1 MSLISGQIGV
11 HERHVSDR
19 RRNRIRMESM
29 WSDLAARKYLDII
42 DELEQ
47 ADREY
52 AHALAELDASFDEAS
67 KLLGPI

>member
-1 MSLISGQIGV
+1 MSLISGQAGS
-11 HERHVSDR
+11 HERYVSDR
-19 RRNRIRMESM
+19 RRNRQQMESM

-52 AHALAELDASFDEAS
+52 AHALSELDTDFEEAN